1 MDFTLFCLKSIV
13 LFVMIESDGDYMAIT
28 GRDLQLEK
36 RRLDEV
42 LKLLDDKI
50 AQMGKDIFN
59 DEDKFKEFRRYT
71 WDNMRAMDA
80 QELNQARAD
89 SEFEA
94 NKILMKQD
102 YFKKL
107 YRIKDNPYFA
117 SVVFEDEE
125 KQRYSVYLGLTYLKD
140 DDYGNIIYDWRS
152 PICSLFYDF
161 EVGPCAY
168 AAPGGPVKGHL
179 LRKRQYKI
187 ENRKLLSAFDNSMN
201 IDDDLLQEVLAQD
214 SNDKMKNIVN
224 TIQQEQNNVIRNVR
238 DKTLIVS
245 GIAGSGKTSVAL
257 HRIAFLLYKI
267 PNLTSNDVLIF
278 SPNQIFTEYISNVLP
293 ELGEDNTLQ
302 TTFNDYLSSSISEFT
317 EVESFMS
324 FLSKYYIQKVSD
336 EDFELVKYKQSDGI
350 INDINLYI
358 EDFIRKAR
366 MISDFTENHVYTVY
380 KEEVNDLLH
389 NRYST
394 LPFFERI
401 DEIALKLSEA
411 NYKGSSKKKPTYR
424 KMILDNSSFK
434 KDFKEIYT
442 GFFSSDFCKIRMND
456 QQLRKFSNSK
466 VIGYDDALLFTYM
479 KGMLEGFPYEKDIR
493 QVVIDE
499 AQDYSYLQYLIIS
512 KIFRN
517 SNFTILGDVN
527 QTINPYYKY
536 DSLDVLAKIFK
547 QSKCISLT
555 KTYRSSPEIIE
566 FTNKIL
572 GLNHVSAIRRTEKT
586 PLIHRTDPNMLI
598 DDINYLRKK
607 YKSVAVITRESNT
620 AEKLYE
626 DLKDKLPISILNSQT
641 EEFNKEMV
649 IIPAYLAK
657 GLEFDSVIVYSDG
670 ESKYLKNEKNLLYV
684 ACTRAQHELIVY
696 SVNNK
701 KEK

>member
-1 MDFTLFCLKSIV
+1 M
-13 LFVMIESDGDYMAIT
+13 
-28 GRDLQLEK
+28 
-36 RRLDEV
+36 
-42 LKLLDDKI
+42 LKLLDDKL
-50 AQMGKDIFN
+50 AQMGEDIFE
-59 DEDKFKEFRRYT
+59 DEDKFMEFRRYT

-80 QELNQARAD
+80 QELNQATVE

-94 NKILMKQD
+94 NKIFMKQN

-107 YRIKDNPYFA
+107 FRIKDNPYFA
-117 SVVFEDEE
+117 SVVFEDEDKE
-125 KQRYSVYLGLTYLKD
+125 RYSVYLGLTYLKD

-168 AAPGGPVKGHL
+168 AAPGGPVKGNL
-179 LRKRQYKI
+179 IRKRQYKI
-187 ENRKLLSAFDNSMN
+187 QDRKLLSAFDNSMN
-201 IDDDLLQEVLAQD
+201 IDDDLLQEVLATD

-267 PNLTSNDVLIF
+267 NNLTSNDVLIF

-302 TTFNDYLSSSISEFT
+302 TTFNDYLSSNITEFQ
-317 EVESFMS
+317 EVEPFMDFIGKFYS
-324 FLSKYYIQKVSD
+324 EKVSNP
-336 EDFELVKYKQSDGI
+336 ELIRYKQSDEI

-358 EDFIRKAR
+358 EDYVRKAR
-366 MISDFTENHVYTVY
+366 VVRDFTENKIYTVY
-380 KEEVNDLLH
+380 KDELNDLLH
-389 NRYST
+389 NRYNT
-394 LPFFERI
+394 LPFFERV
-401 DEIALKLSEA
+401 DLIAEKLSEA
-411 NYKGSSKKKPTYR
+411 NYKGSTKKKPTYK
-424 KMILDNSSFK
+424 KMIMENSSFV
-434 KDFKEIYT
+434 KDYKDIFI

-456 QQLRKFSNSK
+456 EELRKFNRSK
-466 VIGYDDALLFTYM
+466 VIGYDDALLFVYM
-479 KGMLEGFPYEKDIR
+479 KGLLEGFPYEKDIR

-499 AQDYSYLQYLIIS
+499 AQDYNYLQYLIIS

-536 DSLDVLAKIFK
+536 DSLDILADIFK

-572 GLNHVSAIRRTEKT
+572 GLNHVCAIRKTESV
-586 PLIHRTDPNMLI
+586 PLIHRTDNSKIL
-598 DDINYLRKK
+598 DDINYLRNK
-607 YKSVAVITRESNT
+607 YKSVAVITRDNNT
-620 AEKLYE
+620 ANKLYE
-626 DLKDKLPISILNSQT
+626 DMKETIPISLLNGQS
-641 EEFNKEMV
+641 EEFNKELV
-649 IIPAYLAK
+649 VLPAYLAK
-657 GLEFDSVIVYSDG
+657 GLEFDSVIVYSDE

-696 SVNNK
+696 SASK
-701 KEK
+701 